1 MTMKTLLK
9 TTVAVSA
16 CLVLAACKTT
26 GSTPSKTGAAAS
38 NASIDAALE
47 RAAAN
52 ANASGEKSQSLGYLE
67 KIYKRNSADPL
78 AAINYAAA
86 LREAEYLNEAQLV
99 LAPFAN
105 DKKGPPAAK
114 TEYAAIQLALGNDK
128 SAEEYAQRAV
138 VQDPNDF
145 RAFNYLGIALEA
157 QGMHKEA
164 ERAFR
169 KALDMW
175 QGDPIPVMN
184 NLALNLASQEY
195 LDEAAAI
202 LEKAQAIAPER
213 IEVERNLR
221 IVRTLQQSAAHA
233 PKPVTKPVVPEAKEE
248 KVAPAKDASAAGAAP
263 VAVVEKAPAAGK
275 PEPANT
281 PVVVNN

>member
-1 MTMKTLLK
+1 MKLPTSKTILK

-16 CLVLAACKTT
+16 CLILAACKTT
-26 GSTPSKTGAAAS
+26 GSTPAKTADGGPS

-47 RAAAN
+47 RAAS
-52 ANASGEKSQSLGYLE
+52 NASASGQTNQSLGYLE
-67 KIYKRNSADPL
+67 KIYKRNSADPQ

-86 LREAEYLNEAQLV
+86 LREAEYLNQAAMV

-114 TEYAAIQLALGNDK
+114 TEYAAIQLALGNGK
-128 SAEEYAQRAV
+128 SAEEYAQKAV
-138 VQDPNDF
+138 IQDPNDY
-145 RAFNYLGIALEA
+145 RAFNYLGIALED
-157 QGMHKEA
+157 QGKHKEA
-164 ERAFR
+164 ERSFR

-195 LDEAAAI
+195 LDEAASI
-202 LEKAQAIAPER
+202 LEKAQSIAPDR

-233 PKPVTKPVVPEAKEE
+233 PKPTTKPQRDEVTQEPPAKEAK
-248 KVAPAKDASAAGAAP
+248 AATSAP
-263 VAVVEKAPAAGK
+263 VDTVEKAPVT
-275 PEPANT
+275 N
-281 PVVVNN
+281 